1 MAHVFLV
8 YDIFLCFVSLSYRV
22 LVHVCNL
29 IVHPTEYRSRRNKK
43 LNPGGLEH
51 RKDHL
56 INR

>member
-22 LVHVCNL
+22 LVHVCKL

-51 RKDHL
+51 RKNHL
-56 INR
+56 IN